1 MKFSIKDFFSKCDQI
16 WSILRICSHL
26 LKKSLMGNFIFCAVV
41 FKEFTL
47 LVSQFW
53 YSFSNEKQLVLDLLY
68 NCVFLSCHIHRL
80 SESTICNYLNVKE
93 LLAQNR
99 RDIWNLNDWNE
110 TQNHNHFFCKRSLKP
125 LNKLLLDLADCK
137 VFVYELN
144 DCGFKSCC
152 SHLSNNTSFK

>member
-47 LVSQFW
+47 IVSQFW
-53 YSFSNEKQLVLDLLY
+53 YSFSNEEQRVLDLFY
-68 NCVFLSCHIHRL
+68 NCVLLSCHIYRL
-80 SESTICNYLNVKE
+80 SASTICNYLNVKE

-125 LNKLLLDLADCK
+125 LNKLFIRFGWLWSVRLRIKWLWVQVLLQSLI
-137 VFVYELN
+137 
-144 DCGFKSCC
+144 
-152 SHLSNNTSFK
+152 